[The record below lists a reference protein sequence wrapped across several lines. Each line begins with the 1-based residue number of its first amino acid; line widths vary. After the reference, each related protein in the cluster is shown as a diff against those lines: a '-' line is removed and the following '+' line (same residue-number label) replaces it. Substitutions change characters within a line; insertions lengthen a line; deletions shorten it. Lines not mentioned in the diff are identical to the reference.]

1 MSAGDLSAAMG
12 KPHCHEIDTPI
23 SYTFFTIYVPFAKRD
38 QGTSPCPPLPLDQ
51 QFHIRAQRFTEC
63 AHGVADLLAVE
74 HPLHVQRPENPAAAS
89 GDGPI
94 KNRAHVLR
102 NDDPTGCERERTSRC
117 H

>member
-1 MSAGDLSAAMG
+1 MSSGPRCAIYPKWGEIQHG
-12 KPHCHEIDTPI
+12 KC
-23 SYTFFTIYVPFAKRD
+23 
-38 QGTSPCPPLPLDQ
+38 GGGPCPPLPLDQ

-63 AHGVADLLAVE
+63 AHGVVDLLAVE
-74 HPLHVQRPENPAAAS
+74 HPLHVLRPENPAAAS

-94 KNRAHVLR
+94 KNLTHVLR